1 MKKNVLLI
9 FAFLFCSFNVLM
21 AQNRT
26 IRGKVTSADDG
37 TGIPGVTVMIKG
49 STGGTQ
55 TNVDGNYEINVGPNT
70 VLVFSYIGMVSKET
84 VVGNQS
90 ILNVV
95 LENNDQALSEIV
107 VTALGIQRDQ
117 KSVGY
122 AVSKVDP
129 NTVLQRSEP
138 DLLKG
143 LQGKVPGVDI
153 RSSQGVPGA
162 GTRIQ
167 IRGISS
173 FGLDTQPLIVV
184 DGIPYSNESLTTSDQ
199 SSGGG
204 AYGSGLANLDPNDI
218 EDMTVLK
225 GAAAAALYGSRASRG
240 VVVITTKSG
249 SGKKGAKPINV
260 SYKGGFSVE
269 EIANLPE
276 FQNSYG
282 AGANWRVQGANGS
295 WGGKFGQGNIYN
307 SSGGIVG
314 KSTDGIDYIPATTWA
329 TMYASYPELF
339 PNGLAAYQAYPNN
352 VKDLFKTG
360 KVLEN
365 SVSVNGGEGRTTFNA
380 TLSNVNHEGYVMNS
394 SYVRNNISIG
404 GQTGYK
410 NFTFGGNVSYAKSTQ
425 EGGFFGQTQSFIS
438 QWGRTFTMARNWD
451 IVGYPNTNRTGQ
463 QIGFNDGQYTNPVW
477 GAKHNVATSV
487 DDRVTGRFFADYK
500 INSWINVTYNFGVNK
515 SVVSRD
521 ELIDRS
527 SYGGTGGENALG
539 SLKEDIYGT
548 QEIQSTLLAI
558 FRPRINDHFSLDVKL
573 GNDINQRSSRR
584 QTVHGVDFI
593 VPGVYNIM
601 NTNIRR
607 FTNDEKFKRRLV
619 GLFADATLGYKNFAF
634 INVSARQDQTS
645 TLPYANAAYFYP
657 GVSGSLV
664 YTDAFNIKS
673 NWLSYGKIRAG
684 WAKVGNDAQPQK
696 GQDIFEIN
704 ANGFMGLPRA
714 IRGGTTYDPN
724 LTPEF
729 TSEIE
734 LGTDFSL
741 FRNRIA
747 GELTWYDKRSTNLI
761 YDITVPA
768 TSGYSRFYT
777 NIGEIKNTGWEAALT
792 VKPIVKNNLTW
803 LVRGVFTKNVN
814 TVESLIDGIERA
826 NLGNRAWIEPG
837 MPYGYFRGD
846 KSARD
851 ENGNLLIDAATGFVY
866 KDPNQHLVGDPT
878 PRFKL
883 GITNAVN
890 YKGLSVNVLW
900 DMTSGGSL
908 YSESVQSMLGRGTT
922 RDTEDREWNAVIKGV
937 IANPVLQVGED
948 GVSRYVPLL
957 VNGQTVP
964 NQTRITSNDIY
975 FSGGGNTG
983 TFATNGASEY
993 SIYDATVYRLREVS
1007 IGYDLP
1013 KSLVNRLKLQGINV
1027 SVSGRNLWYLAP
1039 NMPKYINFDPEI
1051 GSFGNGQLQGIEL
1064 SGAPT
1069 AKRYGINL
1077 NVTF

>member
-1 MKKNVLLI
+1 MKKTVLFI
-9 FAFLFCSFNVLM
+9 FTFLFCSSVLM

-26 IRGKVTSADDG
+26 VKGKVTSADDG
-37 TGIPGVTVMIKG
+37 SGIPGVTVMIKG

-55 TNVDGNYEINVGPNT
+55 TNADGNYEINVGANT
-70 VLVFSYIGMVSKET
+70 VLVFSYIGMVPKE
-84 VVGNQS
+84 VSVGNQS
-90 ILNVV
+90 NLNVV
-95 LENNDQALSEIV
+95 LENSDQSLSEIV
-107 VTALGIQRDQ
+107 VTALGIQRNQ
-117 KSVGY
+117 KAVGY

-199 SSGGG
+199 ASGGA

-240 VVVITTKSG
+240 VVVVTTKSG

-276 FQNSYG
+276 LQNSYG

-307 SSGGIVG
+307 STGLVVG

-352 VKDLFKTG
+352 VKDLFTTG
-360 KVLEN
+360 KVFEN

-425 EGGFFGQTQSFIS
+425 VGGFFGQTQSFIS

-451 IVGYPNTNRTGQ
+451 IVGYPNTNRAGQ

-500 INSWINVTYNFGVNK
+500 INSWINVTYNFGVNR
-515 SVVSRD
+515 SNVSRD

-527 SYGGTGGENALG
+527 SYGGNGGENALG

-558 FRPRINDHFSLDVKL
+558 FKPRINDHFSLDVKL

-607 FTNDEKFKRRLV
+607 FTEDGKSMRRLV

-634 INVSARQDQTS
+634 INISGRQDQTS
-645 TLPYANAAYFYP
+645 TLPYANASYFYP

-684 WAKVGNDAQPQK
+684 WAKVGNDAQPQR
-696 GQDIFEIN
+696 GQDVFVIN
-704 ANGFMGLPRA
+704 SNGFMGLPRA
-714 IRGGTTYDPN
+714 TRGSTTYDPN

-741 FRNRIA
+741 FKNRIA

-761 YDITVPA
+761 YAISVPT
-768 TSGYSRFYT
+768 TSGYSSFYT
-777 NIGEIKNTGWEAALT
+777 NIGEIRNTGWEAALT
-792 VKPIVKNNLTW
+792 FKPVVKKDLTW

-814 TVESLIDGIERA
+814 TVESLIDGIDRA
-826 NLGNRAWIEPG
+826 NIGNRAWIEPG
-837 MPYGYFRGD
+837 MPYGYLRGD

-851 ENGNLLIDAATGFVY
+851 ENGNLLIDATTGFVY
-866 KDPNQHLVGDPT
+866 KDPNQYMVGDPT
-878 PRFKL
+878 PKFKL

-890 YKGLSVNVLW
+890 YKGLSVNILW

-908 YSESVQSMLGRGTT
+908 YSETVQSMLGRGTS
-922 RDTEDREWNAVIKGV
+922 RDTEDREWNAVIKGL
-937 IANPVLQVGED
+937 IANPTLVVGED

-964 NQTRITSNDIY
+964 NQTRVTVNDLY

-983 TFATNGASEY
+983 SFATNGASEY
-993 SIYDATVYRLREVS
+993 SIYDATVYRLRELS

-1013 KSLVNRLKLQGINV
+1013 RALVNKLKLQGINI

>member
-1 MKKNVLLI
+1 MKKNVLFI
-9 FAFLFCSFNVLM
+9 FTLLFCSFSVLM

-26 IRGKVTSADDG
+26 VKGKVTSADDG

-49 STGGTQ
+49 STSGTQ

-70 VLVFSYIGMVSKET
+70 VLVYSYIGMVSKE
-84 VVGNQS
+84 VAVGNQS

-184 DGIPYSNESLTTSDQ
+184 DGIPYSNESLTTSAQ
-199 SSGGG
+199 GSGGG

-380 TLSNVNHEGYVMNS
+380 TLSNVDHEGYVMNS

-425 EGGFFGQTQSFIS
+425 KGGFFGATQSFIS

-487 DDRVTGRFFADYK
+487 DDRVTGRFFAEYK
-500 INSWINVTYNFGVNK
+500 VNSWISVNYNFGVNK

-527 SYGGTGGENALG
+527 SYGGPGGENALG

-548 QEIQSTLLAI
+548 QEVQSTLLAI

-584 QTVHGVDFI
+584 QMVHGVDFI

-607 FTNDEKFKRRLV
+607 FTNDEKFNRRLV

-645 TLPYANAAYFYP
+645 TLPYANATYFYP

-664 YTDAFNIKS
+664 YTDALNIKS

-684 WAKVGNDAQPQK
+684 WAKVGNDAQPQR
-696 GQDIFEIN
+696 GQDVFEIN
-704 ANGFMGLPRA
+704 PNGFMGLPRA
-714 IRGGTTYDPN
+714 TRGGTTYDPN

-741 FRNRIA
+741 FKNRIA

-761 YDITVPA
+761 YAITVPT
-768 TSGYSRFYT
+768 TSGYGRFYT
-777 NIGEIKNTGWEAALT
+777 NIGEIRNTGWEAALT
-792 VKPIVKNNLTW
+792 VKPLVKNNLTW
-803 LVRGVFTKNVN
+803 LIRGVFTKNIN
-814 TVESLIDGIERA
+814 TVESLTDGIERA
-826 NLGNRAWIEPG
+826 NLGDRAWIEPG

-866 KDPNQHLVGDPT
+866 KDPNQFMVGDPT